1 MASLKVWHW
10 FENPLSDEHRLIN
23 LSPLDNNDN
32 IFVAYARTVNWGFPD
47 LAFTTASAIEYIGL
61 VEFGA
66 HSSYDKKWYYQRQS
80 FRYNPA
86 LNEDNNIFLSVAVRQ
101 SVGYNEYQL
110 IASGYIYLD
119 QAGEIWE
126 MRISGLAYSPDNMG
140 LFPLRD
146 GSVDTKRV
154 AIQGV
159 NIYY

>member
-10 FENPLSDEHRLIN
+10 FENPISEENRLVN

-32 IFVAYARTVNWGFPD
+32 IFVAWIRTVNWGFPD
-47 LAFTTASAIEYIGL
+47 TLVTVASAMEYVGL

-66 HSSYDKKWYYQRQS
+66 YSSYDKTWHYQRQS

-86 LNEDNNIFLSVAVRQ
+86 LNEDNNIFLAIAVRQ

-110 IASGYIYLD
+110 VASGYIYLD
-119 QAGEIWE
+119 QAGETWE
-126 MRISGLAYSPDNMG
+126 VRISGLAYSPDNMV

-146 GSVDTKRV
+146 GSVDTKR
-154 AIQGV
+154 ATIQGV